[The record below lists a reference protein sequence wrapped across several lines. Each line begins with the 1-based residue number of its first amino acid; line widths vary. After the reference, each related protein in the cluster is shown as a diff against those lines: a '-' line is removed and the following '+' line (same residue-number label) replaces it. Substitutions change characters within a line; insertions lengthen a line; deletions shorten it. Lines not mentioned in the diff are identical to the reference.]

1 MSNLKV
7 YGVAGSRAYRV
18 LWMVNELGLDYE
30 HVPVHFGDGSAQKPE
45 YLAINP
51 NGRIPAI
58 DDDGLKLWESMAIN
72 LYLAK
77 KHRSLWLDTLE
88 GEAQALQWS
97 FWVITEVEKPTLTAL
112 LHRIFLPEDKRD
124 PKLADEGEQQLQRP
138 LKVLEDALAKDRL
151 SGWIELFGR
160 RSQCG
165 FHPVLGAAG
174 ASRSL
179 RVSAREA
186 MAHGRAAAPGRRQGG
201 AQTKFLSE
209 ARHPPGRSDR
219 TEGECERPTSSIIGP
234 RYRGAASSCVSR
246 SRMPAPNTSMWR
258 GGGAGRPPC

>member
-30 HVPVHFGDGSAQKPE
+30 HVPIHFGDGSAQSPE

-77 KHRSLWLDTLE
+77 KHRNLYPDTLE

-97 FWVITEVEKPTLTAL
+97 FWVLTEVEKPALAAL
-112 LHRIFLPEDKRD
+112 LHRMFLPEEKRD
-124 PKLADEGEQQLQRP
+124 PKLADEGEQQLQKP
-138 LKVLEDALAKDRL
+138 LNVLDQALAKTGYLVGSRFSVADLNVASVLSWARL
-151 SGWIELFGR
+151 ARVDLSAFPHV
-160 RSQCG
+160 SQW
-165 FHPVLGAAG
+165 L
-174 ASRSL
+174 
-179 RVSAREA
+179 
-186 MAHGRAAAPGRRQGG
+186 AAALQRPAAVKAAPRRP
-201 AQTKFLSE
+201 S
-209 ARHPPGRSDR
+209 
-219 TEGECERPTSSIIGP
+219 
-234 RYRGAASSCVSR
+234 
-246 SRMPAPNTSMWR
+246 
-258 GGGAGRPPC
+258 